1 MEPVEGR
8 VAWIEIGSDNKRS
21 SYPTYLRHWSPALIA
36 KVYSSVTLNTISCFI
51 HLAFP
56 EHNVAQEGEV
66 ISTLYVVGLSGLHVI
81 SEPTAHRRCLPV
93 IQ

>member
-56 EHNVAQEGEV
+56 EHNVAQEGEG
-66 ISTLYVVGLSGLHVI
+66 ISSVHYTWLDSQDC
-81 SEPTAHRRCLPV
+81 T
-93 IQ
+93 

>member
-8 VAWIEIGSDNKRS
+8 VAWIEIGSDNKRLS
-21 SYPTYLRHWSPALIA
+21 LPTYLRHWSPALIA

-56 EHNVAQEGEV
+56 EYNVAQERRENF
-66 ISTLYVVGLSGLHVI
+66 ISILHVVGLSGLHVI
-81 SEPTAHRRCLPV
+81 LESTRTVAA
-93 IQ
+93 